1 MVELRNRERE
11 YAGSKTGA
19 PKSFF
24 QLKKRLPAPGN
35 WRNMPFTGTV
45 TGHDNWPISGRF
57 WPVAWGSSYR
67 KLKLKEGKF
76 IRKTTAAKYFV
87 NFFRIIKNLRTLF
100 LTLKKILFLRHLHRV
115 EVHFVTCCLVK

>member
-11 YAGSKTGA
+11 YAGSNTGA

-57 WPVAWGSSYR
+57 WPVAWVINIEGIFLF
-67 KLKLKEGKF
+67 KLLG
-76 IRKTTAAKYFV
+76 
-87 NFFRIIKNLRTLF
+87 LF
-100 LTLKKILFLRHLHRV
+100 
-115 EVHFVTCCLVK
+115 EC